1 MVQWEYLSTETAAFK
16 NPSTWLSCYQF
27 SYFQRIFIQNVII
40 LYEILYYIV
49 SLFPCNSETASGHT
63 YFQVG
68 ILSLQ
73 NDGRGN
79 KYTFWWNFT
88 VVQFKHLGPM
98 DLIDKSYLFWTQ
110 GSVMDPR
117 NFQIIL
123 DLYVFF
129 CFKFLIN
136 VNKIS
141 NMQVLSEINETDKS
155 PSFISIELISVY
167 KCL

>member
-1 MVQWEYLSTETAAFK
+1 MVPF
-16 NPSTWLSCYQF
+16 N
-27 SYFQRIFIQNVII
+27 
-40 LYEILYYIV
+40 
-49 SLFPCNSETASGHT
+49 
-63 YFQVG
+63 
-68 ILSLQ
+68 
-73 NDGRGN
+73 
-79 KYTFWWNFT
+79 
-88 VVQFKHLGPM
+88 HLGPM

-123 DLYVFF
+123 DLYIFF

-155 PSFISIELISVY
+155 PFFISIELISVY